1 MSLSDVDASL
11 RRAPLIDAL
20 AKTSWLD
27 KPPHRVKVGFIEGEN
42 VKLVKLDSKPV
53 IVSIKYFILMLSSGE
68 VFGIGNEFCWLSEW
82 TIVPSWSS
90 SQIMQVK
97 LRYYFFLYKHHVNK
111 AQPQ

>member
-1 MSLSDVDASL
+1 M
-11 RRAPLIDAL
+11 
-20 AKTSWLD
+20 
-27 KPPHRVKVGFIEGEN
+27 GFIEGEN

-97 LRYYFFLYKHHVNK
+97 LRYYFFLYKHPVNK